1 MKKCKKKIK
10 TKEKRLTLKERRL
23 EKVKSNKFIGIFT
36 GLLISYW
43 TLLFLTLDKII
54 SQKNIFSQEI
64 LILMLSG
71 IFVCMF
77 YGQYNHYIKTKTDIK
92 NIIYGIKIN
101 LRVSF
106 YFVVIALVIEKMFS

>member
-1 MKKCKKKIK
+1 MKTCKKKIK
-10 TKEKRLTLKERRL
+10 NLEKRLTLKEKRL
-23 EKVKSNKFIGIFT
+23 EKVKSNKFIGLFT
-36 GLLISYW
+36 GILISYW

-54 SQKNIFSQEI
+54 SQKNIFSQES

-71 IFVCMF
+71 TFVCMF

-92 NIIYGIKIN
+92 NIIDGIKIN

-106 YFVVIALVIEKMFS
+106 YFVVIALIIEKNLS

>member
-1 MKKCKKKIK
+1 MKICKKKSK
-10 TKEKRLTLKERRL
+10 NKEKRLTLKEKRL
-23 EKVKSNKFIGIFT
+23 EKDKSNKFIGFFSGI
-36 GLLISYW
+36 LISYW

-54 SQKNIFSQEI
+54 SQKNIFSQES

-77 YGQYNHYIKTKTDIK
+77 YKQYNHYIKTKTDIK
-92 NIIYGIKIN
+92 NIVDGIKMN

-106 YFVVIALVIEKMFS
+106 YFVIIALVIEKSLA